1 MILQEQTS
9 EIGKNIREE
18 IQEIVHS
25 GEETQ
30 EKKRTCSGMNSGN
43 RYTVLGFVVQIVKNL
58 LNKITSN
65 KVQELT
71 STVNDL
77 ENCSNRF
84 ISGFDSKG
92 INVTHFV
99 STENKH
105 SKDSFY
111 VYVFK
116 IVSGLGQY
124 WIFSLL

>member
-1 MILQEQTS
+1 
-9 EIGKNIREE
+9 
-18 IQEIVHS
+18 
-25 GEETQ
+25 
-30 EKKRTCSGMNSGN
+30 MNSGN